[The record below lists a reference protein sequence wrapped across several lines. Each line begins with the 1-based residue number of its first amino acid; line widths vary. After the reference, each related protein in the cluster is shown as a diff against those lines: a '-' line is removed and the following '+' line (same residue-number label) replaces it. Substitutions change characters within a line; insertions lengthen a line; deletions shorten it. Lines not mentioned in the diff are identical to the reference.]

1 MPPLTFTQARETV
14 LTTVRAARPVPATE
28 EIALEA
34 VAGRVLAED
43 VAADR
48 DVPAA
53 ARSVRDGYAV
63 RAIDLP
69 GELEVIGEV
78 RAGERFAGVIGPGQA
93 VEIMTGAPV
102 PAGADAVVMIEH
114 TSRENG
120 RVRIGLSAEPRQFI
134 NPRASEAAAHE
145 VVLHAGKRLDYSDA
159 AMLAAFGRTYVQV
172 FRRPVAAIVATGDE
186 IVEVREAPAE
196 FQIRNSN
203 VYSLAAQVTRAG
215 GTPQI
220 LPVARDNPGHTREI
234 IERGLA
240 ADLLLVSG
248 GVSAGKYDIVEPVL
262 ASLGAEFFFDRVL
275 IQPGQPL
282 VFGRARGRFFFGL
295 PGNPSSTMVTF
306 EIFARAALE
315 LLSGQEEISLH
326 MPFAR
331 LTREF
336 HCRAGITRFLPAHLS
351 ADGAEVA
358 PVGWSGSGDIPA
370 LTRANAFL
378 VTDADRAEYPRGELI
393 RVLLK

>member
-1 MPPLTFTQARETV
+1 VPPLTFTQARETV

-358 PVGWSGSGDIPA
+358 PVAWSGSGDIPA